1 MPQPVQDA
9 CQVLLRRED
18 GALPAGEV
26 AACVSAAMVAGEGG
40 LQTLTTDTSWLPNGT
55 YTVRFTTGPPFSL
68 FLDSPEQDLSL
79 SAGADGGALRT
90 RGTVADADPEGSAE
104 EASAAVLVSA
114 AALTTDPA
122 RVEALLGTAAAV
134 SAEYGVPAEGG
145 VRTVLRADVRE
156 DDGGGAGTGT
166 ARITAGTLT
175 LVLDDYYRPV
185 SIEIRAVTQGIPSL
199 ITAVNT
205 DWGTAVVPPS
215 VRDGD

>member
-18 GALPAGEV
+18 GALPAGEA
-26 AACVSAAMVAGEGG
+26 AACISAAMVAGEGG
-40 LQTLTTDTSWLPNGT
+40 MQTLTTDTSWLPNGT
-55 YTVRFTTGPPFSL
+55 YTVRFTTGPQYSL
-68 FLDSPEQDLSL
+68 FLDGREQDLSL

-90 RGTVADADPEGSAE
+90 GGTVADADPEGSAE

-134 SAEYGVPAEGG
+134 SAEYDVPAEGG
-145 VRTVLRADVRE
+145 VHTVLRADVRE
-156 DDGGGAGTGT
+156 DGGGGAGAEP

-205 DWGTAVVPPS
+205 DWGTAVVPRS